1 MKKEILRNNYE
12 QLREY
17 CLSPAKT
24 PARPLGLDLWNKKG
38 FLSWS
43 AVIFCGEENTQ
54 KSVFRVLENPSDY
67 AQAGSA
73 VIPEGL
79 SISLANILMDWSD
92 ENVGQQN
99 QRRAFEP

>member
-1 MKKEILRNNYE
+1 
-12 QLREY
+12 
-17 CLSPAKT
+17 
-24 PARPLGLDLWNKKG
+24 LGLDLWNKKG

-43 AVIFCGEENTQ
+43 AVIFCGEEDAQ
-54 KSVFRVLENPSDY
+54 KSVLRIPENPSDY
-67 AQAGSA
+67 LQTGSG

-92 ENVGQQN
+92 ENGGQQN